1 MTKPS
6 GGTMSLVV
14 RLVLP
19 LKIIIDGKIN
29 PSAATVRMTVTCLF
43 LEPGEFHMKHLL
55 QEEIEV
61 IIKKEISFTVE

>member
-6 GGTMSLVV
+6 GTAMSLVV
-14 RLVLP
+14 RLVLS

-43 LEPGEFHMKHLL
+43 GTWRISYEAFITGRNRSYY
-55 QEEIEV
+55 QERN
-61 IIKKEISFTVE
+61 FLYC